1 MRMPYSPHHHT
12 DRTDPTILTVLA
24 MLIILYLPPD
34 FSAYRHAASWLIS
47 IGALLLPLTN
57 LYFLGRALEAF
68 SASKVRVGSRLVGTV
83 VIGSIVTVIG
93 SPLTVAVISSTV
105 SAIRASIGS
114 HSW

>member
-1 MRMPYSPHHHT
+1 MRITLH
-12 DRTDPTILTVLA
+12 
-24 MLIILYLPPD
+24 LPPD
-34 FSAYRHAASWLIS
+34 YSAYRHAASWLIS

-68 SASKVRVGSRLVGTV
+68 SASKVRVGSRLVVTV
-83 VIGSIVTVIG
+83 VIGSMVTVIG
-93 SPLTVAVISSTV
+93 SPLVAVMSSTV